1 MAVHA
6 TPIIDRPVLELTG
19 EKSYICVGD
28 LHIGLEHE
36 MKVNGVHVPSQT
48 HRMETEL
55 LSLAKGRDGLFI
67 LGDVKHMV
75 PGSSRQEY
83 REVPQ
88 FFRSLLD
95 AYGSVSVVRGNH
107 DTNLED
113 MLPDGVV
120 VYPASGVVLED
131 VGLVHGHTWP
141 SENVMAQR
149 LLVMA
154 HNHPAIMFED
164 GLSTN
169 TIERCWVR
177 APFRSFKTERYSR
190 LPEEVIMVPSMNL
203 SLKGSPV
210 NFEEPRMLGPLF
222 SDDMIDMDAAKVY
235 LLDGVFLGTVG
246 QMRVKRRRRFK
257 IKAHELR
264 GKWE

>member
-1 MAVHA
+1 MQAV
-6 TPIIDRPVLELTG
+6 PLIDRPVLELVG
-19 EKSYICVGD
+19 DANYICVGD

-48 HRMETEL
+48 HRMLDEL
-55 LSLAKGRDGLFI
+55 VALSKSRDGLII

-95 AYGSVSVVRGNH
+95 VYGSVSVVRGNH
-107 DTNLED
+107 DTNLEQ

-120 VYPASGVVLED
+120 VHPASGMCLED
-131 VGLVHGHTWP
+131 LGLVHGHTWP
-141 SENVMAQR
+141 SEEVMAQR
-149 LLVMA
+149 LLIVA

-164 GLSTN
+164 GLNTN

-177 APFRSFKTERYSR
+177 APFKAFKSERYSR
-190 LPEEVIMVPSMNL
+190 LPEEVIMMPSMNL

-222 SDDMIDMDAAKVY
+222 SGDMIDMDAAKVY
-235 LLDGVFLGTVG
+235 LLDGVCLGTVG
-246 QMRVKRRRRFK
+246 QMRVKRRRQFK
-257 IKAHELR
+257 KRWPELR

>member
-1 MAVHA
+1 MQAI
-6 TPIIDRPVLELTG
+6 PIVDKPMLELLG

-36 MKVNGVHVPSQT
+36 MKVGGVHVPSQT
-48 HRMETEL
+48 HRMESEL
-55 LSLAKGRDGLFI
+55 LALAKGRDGLII

-83 REVPQ
+83 REVPR
-88 FFRSLLD
+88 FFRNLLD
-95 AYGSVSVVRGNH
+95 VYGSVSVVRGNH
-107 DTNLED
+107 DTNLEE

-120 VYPASGVVLED
+120 VHPASGMCLED
-131 VGLVHGHTWP
+131 IGLVHGHTWP
-141 SENVMAQR
+141 SEEVMAQR
-149 LLVMA
+149 LLIVA

-164 GLSTN
+164 GLNTN
-169 TIERCWVR
+169 TTERCWVR
-177 APFRSFKTERYSR
+177 APFRQFRTDRYPR
-190 LPEEVIMVPSMNL
+190 LPEEVIMVPSMNM

-222 SDDMIDMDAAKVY
+222 SGDLIDMDAAKVY
-235 LLDGVFLGTVG
+235 LLDGVYLGTVG
-246 QMRVKRRRRFK
+246 NLRVKRRRRFK
-257 IKAHELR
+257 IREPELR